1 VSPDRA
7 QIRLT
12 NEKIAA
18 VITDVPGAKEAM
30 VEMGWVEEGEFLVL
44 PPGRS
49 VTMREVRDIDDARA
63 ALKKLEDEA
72 FKRRIAARNA
82 QKNPDK
88 ARLLAEMAADRA
100 ERAARD
106 PVTRGS
112 TAVPRGA
119 GTMQTAAGAG
129 CSGTSGG

>member
-1 VSPDRA
+1 MRGRRFAEALIIQPPNRRTPPTRVSAGAWLPAA
-7 QIRLT
+7 QSNLF
-12 NEKIAA
+12 IAA
-18 VITDVPGAKEAM
+18 TEP
-30 VEMGWVEEGEFLVL
+30 
-44 PPGRS
+44 
-49 VTMREVRDIDDARA
+49 DIDDARA

-112 TAVPRGA
+112 VAVPRGV
-119 GTMQTAAGAG
+119 GTMQTASGAG

>member
-1 VSPDRA
+1 M
-7 QIRLT
+7 T

>member
-18 VITDVPGAKEAM
+18 VITAVPGAKEAL
-30 VEMGWVEEGEFLVL
+30 VEMGWTEEGEFLVL
-44 PPGRS
+44 PASKS
-49 VTMREVRDIDDARA
+49 VTMREVRDIDAARA
-63 ALKKLEDEA
+63 ALKKLEDEE
-72 FKRRIAARNA
+72 FKKRIAARNA
-82 QKNPDK
+82 RGNPDK
-88 ARLLAEMAADRA
+88 ARLMAEMAADRA